1 MAMVCKYQS
10 KTYDPQDTR
19 YCVIL
24 ADSTPDTFPVDGSTV
39 DGLPDSALIDSGS
52 VLIVLNP
59 SSKYIMGSDKATWH
73 KWEE

>member
-24 ADSTPDTFPVDGSTV
+24 ADSTPDTFPVNGSTV
-39 DGLPDSALIDSGS
+39 DGLPDDALIDSGS

-59 SSKYIMGSDKATWH
+59 SSKYILGSDKQTWH
-73 KWEE
+73 KWEG

>member
-1 MAMVCKYQS
+1 MAMVCKHQQ

-24 ADSTPDTFPVDGSTV
+24 ADSTPDTFPTNGSTV

-52 VLIVLNP
+52 VLITLDT
-59 SSKYIMGSDKATWH
+59 SSKYILGSDKQTWH
-73 KWEE
+73 KWEG

>member
-1 MAMVCKYQS
+1 MAMVCKYQQ

-24 ADSTPDTFPVDGSTV
+24 ADETPSTFPTDGSAV

-52 VLIVLNP
+52 VLITLDT
-59 SSKYIMGSDKATWH
+59 SSKYILGSDKQTWH
-73 KWEE
+73 KWEG